1 MAAVE
6 RERIAQP
13 APKDGPLGDGLL
25 VNRQHLPFEM
35 DQGIAQRAAIGVIV
49 LATDQ
54 TIEHEYRKIF
64 RIDGV
69 ALYQSR
75 IANSSDINPTT
86 LAKMEQGMTEAAAV
100 IRPGMPMDVVAYG
113 CTSGTVVI
121 GEENVFRRIHEAWPQ
136 AKCTTPITGAI
147 AGFKAMGVKRIALLT
162 PYIDSVNRLFRK
174 FVQDRGIEVPVIGS
188 FNHEN
193 DNDVAR
199 ISGDS
204 IRRAA
209 LELGRH
215 PSVDAVFVSCTS
227 IRLAET
233 ARAPARELGAPAR
246 EPRGGGEARPG
257 KAGALVQPRDA
268 RACLAPRRRHRADAA
283 MGPALYG

>member
-1 MAAVE
+1 
-6 RERIAQP
+6 
-13 APKDGPLGDGLL
+13 
-25 VNRQHLPFEM
+25 M
-35 DQGIAQRAAIGVIV
+35 DPGIAHRAAIGVIV

-54 TIEHEYRKIF
+54 TIEYEYRKIF

-69 ALYQSR
+69 ALYESR
-75 IANSSDINPTT
+75 IANSPEINPVT
-86 LAKMEQGMTEAAAV
+86 LARMEQGLTEAAAV
-100 IRPGMPMDVVAYG
+100 IRPGVPMDVVAYG

-121 GEENVFRRIHEAWPQ
+121 GEETVFRRIREAWPQ

-162 PYIDSVNRLFRK
+162 PYIDSVNRLFRT

-199 ISGDS
+199 ISQDS

-209 LELGRH
+209 LELGLGRH
-215 PSVDAVFVSCTS
+215 PAVDAVFVSCTS
-227 IRLAET
+227 IRVAEAAKT
-233 ARAPARELGAPAR
+233 LESELGKPVTSSNHAMAWHALR
-246 EPRGGGEARPG
+246 L
-257 KAGALVQPRDA
+257 AGINDPMPEWGRLFTV
-268 RACLAPRRRHRADAA
+268 
-283 MGPALYG
+283 

>member
-1 MAAVE
+1 MADSTVLE
-6 RERIAQP
+6 RGAANRMSQ
-13 APKDGPLGDGLL
+13 DGPLGDGLL
-25 VNRQHLPFEM
+25 VNRQLMPFTM
-35 DQGIAQRAAIGVIV
+35 DRGIAHRAAIGVIV

-54 TIEHEYRKIF
+54 TIEHEYRRIF
-64 RIDGV
+64 QIDGV

-121 GEENVFRRIHEAWPQ
+121 GEENVFRRIHEAWPE

-199 ISGDS
+199 ISGES
-204 IRRAA
+204 VRSAA
-209 LELGRH
+209 LELGKH

-233 ARAPARELGAPAR
+233 ARALEAELGKPVTSSNHAMAWHALR
-246 EPRGGGEARPG
+246 LAGIDEPMPQWGR
-257 KAGALVQPRDA
+257 LFTV
-268 RACLAPRRRHRADAA
+268 
-283 MGPALYG
+283 

>member
-6 RERIAQP
+6 RERIIQP

-25 VNRQHLPFEM
+25 VNRQHLPFAM
-35 DQGIAQRAAIGVIV
+35 DRGIAHRASIGVIV

-64 RIDGV
+64 QIDGV
-69 ALYQSR
+69 ALYESR
-75 IANSSDINPTT
+75 IANDAEINPTT
-86 LAKMEQGMTEAAAV
+86 LAAMETRLTGAAEV
-100 IRPGMPMDVVAYG
+100 IRPGPPMDVVGYG

-121 GEENVFRRIHEAWPQ
+121 GEETVFRRIHEAWPK

-162 PYIDSVNRLFRK
+162 PYIDSVNRMFRK
-174 FVQDRGIEVPVIGS
+174 FVQDRGIEVPVMGS

-199 ISGDS
+199 ISAES
-204 IRRAA
+204 IRNAV
-209 LELGRH
+209 LELGRNTA
-215 PSVDAVFVSCTS
+215 VDAVFVSCTS

-233 ARAPARELGAPAR
+233 AKALEAELGKPVTSSNHAMAWHMLR
-246 EPRGGGEARPG
+246 LAGVAEPMPQWGR
-257 KAGALVQPRDA
+257 LFTV
-268 RACLAPRRRHRADAA
+268 
-283 MGPALYG
+283 

>member
-1 MAAVE
+1 MAISTL
-6 RERIAQP
+6 REPDTRSLRPSPQ
-13 APKDGPLGDGLL
+13 DGPLGDGLL
-25 VNRQHLPFEM
+25 VNRQFMRFDL
-35 DQGIAQRAAIGVIV
+35 DQGIARRAAIGVIV

-54 TIEHEYRKIF
+54 TLEHEYRKIF
-64 RIDGV
+64 QLDGV
-69 ALYQSR
+69 ALYESR
-75 IANSSDINPTT
+75 IPNAADINPTT
-86 LAKMEQGMTEAAAV
+86 LAAMERDLSAAAAV
-100 IRPGMPMDVVAYG
+100 IRPGPPLDVVAYG

-174 FVQDRGIEVPVIGS
+174 FVEDRGIAVPVIGS
-188 FNHEN
+188 FNIEN
-193 DNDVAR
+193 DNEVAR
-199 ISGDS
+199 LDAES

-227 IRLAET
+227 IRLAEA
-233 ARAPARELGAPAR
+233 ARSLEAELGKPVTSSNHAMAWHALR
-246 EPRGGGEARPG
+246 LAGISEPMPQWGR
-257 KAGALVQPRDA
+257 LFTV
-268 RACLAPRRRHRADAA
+268 
-283 MGPALYG
+283 

>member
-1 MAAVE
+1 MADSTLLE
-6 RERIAQP
+6 RGTADRSAQ
-13 APKDGPLGDGLL
+13 DGPLGDGLL
-25 VNRQHLPFEM
+25 VNRQLMPFTM

-100 IRPGMPMDVVAYG
+100 IRPGVPMDVVAYG

-121 GEENVFRRIHEAWPQ
+121 GEENVFRRIHDAWPE

-199 ISGDS
+199 ISGES
-204 IRRAA
+204 VRRAA

-233 ARAPARELGAPAR
+233 ARELEAELGKPVTSSNHAMAWHALR
-246 EPRGGGEARPG
+246 LAGINEPMPEWGR
-257 KAGALVQPRDA
+257 LFTV
-268 RACLAPRRRHRADAA
+268 
-283 MGPALYG
+283 

>member
-1 MAAVE
+1 MADSTVLA
-6 RERIAQP
+6 RGAANQP
-13 APKDGPLGDGLL
+13 KDGPQDGPLGDGLL
-25 VNRQHLPFEM
+25 VNRQFMPFTM
-35 DQGIAQRAAIGVIV
+35 DRGIAHRAAIGVIV

-64 RIDGV
+64 QIDGV
-69 ALYQSR
+69 ALYESR
-75 IANSSDINPTT
+75 IANAAEINPTT
-86 LAKMEQGMTEAAAV
+86 LAKMEAGMTEAAAV
-100 IRPGMPMDVVAYG
+100 IRPGVPMDVVAYG

-121 GEENVFRRIHEAWPQ
+121 GEENVFRRIHEAWPE

-162 PYIDSVNRLFRK
+162 PYIDSVNRLFRT
-174 FVQDRGIEVPVIGS
+174 FVQARGIEVPVIGS

-199 ISGDS
+199 ISAES

-227 IRLAET
+227 IRVAE
-233 ARAPARELGAPAR
+233 
-246 EPRGGGEARPG
+246 
-257 KAGALVQPRDA
+257 
-268 RACLAPRRRHRADAA
+268 
-283 MGPALYG
+283 M

>member
-35 DQGIAQRAAIGVIV
+35 DRGIAHRATIGVIV

-54 TIEHEYRKIF
+54 TLEHEYRRIF
-64 RIDGV
+64 QIDGV
-69 ALYQSR
+69 ALYESR
-75 IANSSDINPTT
+75 IPNSPDINPTT
-86 LAKMEQGMTEAAAV
+86 LAAMEAGLTDAAAV
-100 IRPGMPMDVVAYG
+100 IRPGPPLDVVAYG

-121 GEENVFRRIHEAWPQ
+121 GEDAVFRRIHEALPNV
-136 AKCTTPITGAI
+136 KCTTPITGAI

-162 PYIDSVNRLFRK
+162 PYIDSVNRMFRK
-174 FVQDRGIEVPVIGS
+174 FVQDRGIEVPVMGS

-199 ISGDS
+199 ISGGS
-204 IRRAA
+204 VRKAA

-233 ARAPARELGAPAR
+233 AKNLEAELGKPVTSSNHAMAWHALR
-246 EPRGGGEARPG
+246 LAGITEPMPQWGR
-257 KAGALVQPRDA
+257 LFTV
-268 RACLAPRRRHRADAA
+268 
-283 MGPALYG
+283 

>member
-1 MAAVE
+1 
-6 RERIAQP
+6 
-13 APKDGPLGDGLL
+13 
-25 VNRQHLPFEM
+25 
-35 DQGIAQRAAIGVIV
+35 
-49 LATDQ
+49 
-54 TIEHEYRKIF
+54 
-64 RIDGV
+64 
-69 ALYQSR
+69 
-75 IANSSDINPTT
+75 
-86 LAKMEQGMTEAAAV
+86 
-100 IRPGMPMDVVAYG
+100 MDVVAYG

-121 GEENVFRRIHEAWPQ
+121 GEENVFRRIHEAWPN

-209 LELGRH
+209 LELGNH

-233 ARAPARELGAPAR
+233 ARALEAELGKPVTSSNHAMAWHALR
-246 EPRGGGEARPG
+246 LAGISEPMPQWG
-257 KAGALVQPRDA
+257 K
-268 RACLAPRRRHRADAA
+268 
-283 MGPALYG
+283 LYTV

>member
-6 RERIAQP
+6 RTRIIQP
-13 APKDGPLGDGLL
+13 APKDGPLGEGLL

-35 DQGIAQRAAIGVIV
+35 DRGIFHRAAIGVIV

-54 TIEHEYRKIF
+54 TLEHEYRKIF
-64 RIDGV
+64 QIDGV
-69 ALYQSR
+69 ALYESR
-75 IANSSDINPTT
+75 IANSAEINPTT
-86 LAKMEQGMTEAAAV
+86 LAAMEADLSKAAAV
-100 IRPGMPMDVVAYG
+100 IRPGPPLDVVAYG

-121 GEENVFRRIHEAWPQ
+121 GEDKVFRRIHEAWPNVQ
-136 AKCTTPITGAI
+136 CTTPITGAI

-174 FVQDRGIEVPVIGS
+174 FVQDRGIEVPVMGS

-199 ISGDS
+199 ISHGS
-204 IRRAA
+204 LRNAA

-215 PSVDAVFVSCTS
+215 PSVDGVFVSCTS
-227 IRLAET
+227 IRLAE
-233 ARAPARELGAPAR
+233 AAKSLEAELGKPVTSSNHAMAWHALR
-246 EPRGGGEARPG
+246 LAGVTEPM
-257 KAGALVQPRDA
+257 PRW
-268 RACLAPRRRHRADAA
+268 
-283 MGPALYG
+283 GQLYTV

>member
-1 MAAVE
+1 MAISTL
-6 RERIAQP
+6 RERDAVLATRP
-13 APKDGPLGDGLL
+13 APQEGPLGDGLQ
-25 VNRQHLPFEM
+25 VNRQFIPFEM
-35 DQGIAQRAAIGVIV
+35 DPGIAHRAAIGVIV

-54 TIEHEYRKIF
+54 TIEYEYRKIF

-69 ALYQSR
+69 ALYESR
-75 IANSSDINPTT
+75 IANSPEINPVT
-86 LAKMEQGMTEAAAV
+86 LARMEQGLTEAAAV
-100 IRPGMPMDVVAYG
+100 IRPGVPMDVVAYG

-121 GEENVFRRIHEAWPQ
+121 GEETVFRRIREAWPQ

-162 PYIDSVNRLFRK
+162 PYIDSVNRLFRT

-199 ISGDS
+199 ISQDS

-209 LELGRH
+209 LELGRL
-215 PSVDAVFVSCTS
+215 PAVDAVFVSCTS
-227 IRLAET
+227 IRVAEAAKT
-233 ARAPARELGAPAR
+233 LESELGKPVTSSNHAMAWHALR
-246 EPRGGGEARPG
+246 L
-257 KAGALVQPRDA
+257 AGINDPMPEWGRLFTV
-268 RACLAPRRRHRADAA
+268 
-283 MGPALYG
+283 

>member
-6 RERIAQP
+6 RERIVQP
-13 APKDGPLGDGLL
+13 APKEGPLGDGLL

-35 DQGIAQRAAIGVIV
+35 DRGIAHRAAIGVIV

-64 RIDGV
+64 QIDGV
-69 ALYQSR
+69 ALYESR
-75 IANSSDINPTT
+75 IANDADINPTT
-86 LAKMEQGMTEAAAV
+86 LAAMEARLTGAAEV
-100 IRPGMPMDVVAYG
+100 IRPGPPIDVIGYG

-121 GEENVFRRIHEAWPQ
+121 GEETVFRRIHEAWPN

-162 PYIDSVNRLFRK
+162 PYIDSVNRMFRK
-174 FVQDRGIEVPVIGS
+174 FVQDRGIEVPVMGS

-199 ISGDS
+199 ISADS
-204 IRRAA
+204 IRNAA

-215 PSVDAVFVSCTS
+215 PAVDAVFVSCTS
-227 IRLAET
+227 IRLVET
-233 ARAPARELGAPAR
+233 AKNLEAELGKPVTSSNHAMAWHMLR
-246 EPRGGGEARPG
+246 LAGIAEPMPQWGR
-257 KAGALVQPRDA
+257 LFTV
-268 RACLAPRRRHRADAA
+268 
-283 MGPALYG
+283 